1 MPILPAEPDLYP
13 PELWDIFT
21 TDWGAERRWW
31 CLHTKPRM
39 EKAVAR
45 ELRLQRAP
53 FYLPQVTNEARTP
66 QGRKIRSVL
75 PLFPSYLFLFGKDAE
90 RLLALRGNRLVR
102 VLEVTDQSRLS
113 HDLNQIHRMLASG
126 LVVVPEPTMP
136 VGAQVRILTGPL
148 TGVVGRVIRRG
159 KSDQFVA
166 VVHFLGCGA
175 TVNLED
181 WQVERVPDEETS
193 E

>member
-13 PELWDIFT
+13 PELWNIFSS
-21 TDWGAERRWW
+21 DWGAERRWW

-39 EKAVAR
+39 EKAVSR
-45 ELRLQRAP
+45 ELRQYRVP
-53 FYLPQVTNEARTP
+53 FYLPQVTQEARTP

-75 PLFPSYLFLFGKDAE
+75 PLFPSYVFLFGDDDE
-90 RLLALRGNRLVR
+90 RLVALRGNRLVR
-102 VLEVTDQSRLS
+102 VLEVVDQQRLGL
-113 HDLNQIHRMLASG
+113 DLTQIHRMLASG
-126 LVVVPEPTMP
+126 LTVLPEPTMP
-136 VGAQVRILTGPL
+136 VGAQVRIMSGPL

-181 WQVERVPDEETS
+181 WQVERISDEEETA
-193 E
+193 